1 MRKTSKQSAMQYLL
15 AVAAVISVLVL
26 VSGGA
31 QAQVG
36 QGPPQ
41 EISSSLGRWVRL
53 APMPEK
59 NEEFNFATANNKLY
73 VIGGNG
79 DGPKGLVMEYDPAA
93 DKWTKKK
100 NLPFTADH
108 MAVTEYNGKIYAF
121 GGATQSQAAG
131 PGNIALNTSWEY
143 DPVADSWK
151 SLAPMPTRRVSAV
164 AAAVGGKIYV
174 LGGAGHHP
182 GAKDLA
188 APIGGNTPHRSLD
201 ANEAY
206 DPATNRWETRMTM
219 PTPRNHAAIGVA
231 NNKIYVIGGR
241 VASVFV
247 VPSNNVDVVEE
258 YDPATDSWGAS
269 KARMPIATS
278 GAAFGSYRGK
288 IYVAGGESQN
298 PEGLTAYRALQEYD
312 AAANRWTILPSMPL
326 PRNGP
331 AGAVVGSRFH
341 VVSGHLQSGSIGGPQ
356 LNTEQHDAFEL
367 RGR

>member
-1 MRKTSKQSAMQYLL
+1 MSTVMKAIRGA
-15 AVAAVISVLVL
+15 AVAGILALLFSPAARAQTGWVKLAPTPEPNQEIAGVAANGKLYIFGGLPGGGEATPTGLVL
-26 VSGGA
+26 EYDPATDKWAKKKDMPLPAHHVAVSEYNGK
-31 QAQVG
+31 
-36 QGPPQ
+36 
-41 EISSSLGRWVRL
+41 I
-53 APMPEK
+53 
-59 NEEFNFATANNKLY
+59 Y
-73 VIGGNG
+73 VIGGG
-79 DGPKGLVMEYDPAA
+79 ARLVPGGPNWVPIDNTWEYDPAA
-93 DKWTKKK
+93 D
-100 NLPFTADH
+100 
-108 MAVTEYNGKIYAF
+108 
-121 GGATQSQAAG
+121 
-131 PGNIALNTSWEY
+131 SWR
-143 DPVADSWK
+143 A
-151 SLAPMPTRRVSAV
+151 LAPMPTPRGGAV
-164 AAAVGGKIYV
+164 AATVAGKIYV
-174 LGGAGHHP
+174 LGGGSVHP
-182 GAKDLA
+182 GQKVVGLT
-188 APIGGNTPHRSLD
+188 GTVPHRALIT
-201 ANEAY
+201 NEMY

-312 AAANRWTILPSMPL
+312 AAANRWTLLASMPL

-367 RGR
+367 SGR